1 MSFELRPYQNEAN
14 EALLTAVDG
23 GTQRPAAVLPT
34 GSGKTIIFSDL
45 ILKLRRREIQRV
57 LVIAHR
63 GELLEQAA
71 EKIRAMAPYLKVGV
85 VKGQDNKHMG
95 CHVVIASVQTLSQR
109 RPCKN
114 PARLEKDL
122 PRCGT
127 CTRCTTLHRAAQ
139 IKGIGAVV
147 IDEAHHAAAPTYKS
161 VMQHFGGF
169 TPMSEGGVP
178 VFGFTA
184 TMSRQEGGLARV
196 WQDVVYTREIAD
208 MIDDG
213 YLVKP
218 HAKQVVV
225 PEMNLDKAK
234 TAGGDF
240 TQKSLAEM
248 MLDADAMTDVA
259 KAYQEYASDRMGIV
273 FSPTVE
279 VAEAMTTAF
288 NEIGIPAETVWGLMG
303 DDQRRDV
310 LKRFKQGQT
319 QVLSNCAVLTEGF
332 DEPGAS
338 CLVVARPTKSAG
350 LYIQMT
356 GRVLRPAPGKT
367 DALILDVTG
376 VTTRHKLASVVDLT
390 GKKDKKDKDE
400 YEEEE
405 EEDEEDEETEPEPVA
420 ETETGQLLDKEIL
433 RVEGWRDVDFGQM
446 AGRKRARWLRTPK
459 GFWFAKK
466 GELTWFMVPSL
477 EEGLWHVRAV
487 QDKQV
492 ITPPDDEALP
502 VDQMLRKIELMAT
515 APERSGDFDDP
526 DAPWRRRTDISPKQR
541 QAAQKMGIEVPEGA
555 TKGGISDAMDSKRY
569 GRRIDAYMD
578 HYKRQMDKNRET

>member
-1 MSFELRPYQNEAN
+1 MYSLRPYQNEAN
-14 EALLTAVDG
+14 EALLAAVDG
-23 GTQRPAAVLPT
+23 GTQRPAIVLPT
-34 GSGKTIIFSDL
+34 GSGKSVIFADL
-45 ILKLRRREIQRV
+45 ILKLRRREIRRV

-71 EKIRAMAPYLKVGV
+71 AKVKAMAPQLKVGV
-85 VKGQDNKHMG
+85 VKGQRNEHMG
-95 CHVVIASVQTLSQR
+95 CHVVIASVQTLSR
-109 RPCKN
+109 KRPCKN
-114 PARLEKDL
+114 PARLEKGL

-127 CTRCTTLHRAAQ
+127 CTRCTILHRAAQ
-139 IKGIGAVV
+139 IKDVGAVV
-147 IDEAHHAAAPTYKS
+147 IDEAHHGAARTYKD
-161 VMQHFGGF
+161 VMHHYGGF

-184 TMSRQEGGLARV
+184 TMSREQGGLARV

-213 YLVKP
+213 YLVQP

-225 PEMNLDKAK
+225 PEMNLDQAK

-240 TQKSLAEM
+240 TGKSLAEM
-248 MLDADAMTDVA
+248 MLDADAMSQVA
-259 KAYQEYASDRMGIV
+259 KAYTDYASDRPGIV

-288 NEIGIPAETVWGLMG
+288 NEVGIPTETVWGEMG
-303 DDQRRDV
+303 DDHRRNV
-310 LKRFKQGQT
+310 LKRFKDGQT
-319 QVLSNCAVLTEGF
+319 QALSNCGVLTEGF
-332 DEPGAS
+332 DEPKAS
-338 CLVVARPTKSAG
+338 CLVVARPTKSPG

-356 GRVLRPAPGKT
+356 GRVLRPSPESGKT

-390 GKKDKKDKDE
+390 GKKDKKNKDE
-400 YEEEE
+400 HEEGEEEE
-405 EEDEEDEETEPEPVA
+405 EPEPEPAA
-420 ETETGQLLDKEIL
+420 ETETGQFLDKEIL
-433 RVEGWRDVDFGQM
+433 RVSGWRDVDFGQM

-459 GFWFAKK
+459 GYWFAKR

-492 ITPPDDEALP
+492 ITPPNDEALP
-502 VDQMLRKIELMAT
+502 IEQMLRKIELMAT

-526 DAPWRRRTDISPKQR
+526 DAPWRRRKDISPKQR
-541 QAAQKMGIEVPEGA
+541 QLAQKMGIEVSENA
-555 TKGGISDAMDSKRY
+555 TKGGISDAMDSKNY
-569 GRRIDAYMD
+569 GRRIDAYMN
-578 HYKRQMDKNRET
+578 HYKRQMEKN